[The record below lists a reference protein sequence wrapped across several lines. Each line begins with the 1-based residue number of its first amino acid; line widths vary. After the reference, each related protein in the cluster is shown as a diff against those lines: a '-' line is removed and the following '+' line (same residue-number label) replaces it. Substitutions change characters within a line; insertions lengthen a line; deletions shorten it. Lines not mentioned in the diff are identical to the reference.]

1 MWLLPVSLLT
11 AAIGMQP
18 RTPLPSSFELLI
30 DELFDRDDRPAGLPR
45 PNRFSINSL
54 EAAWALTANS
64 RATSEQAIRP
74 RRPYSEHEDGG
85 SEPELLLDPN
95 KILLEL
101 GLNSGFSEAD
111 IATLRREFA
120 LRNHPDRVRGDL
132 RELATRRMMIAN
144 DLMDRY
150 VARLRQK
157 GG

>member
-1 MWLLPVSLLT
+1 
-11 AAIGMQP
+11 MQS
-18 RTPLPSSFELLI
+18 RTPLPSSFDLLI

-54 EAAWALTANS
+54 EAAWALTVNS
-64 RATSEQAIRP
+64 RGANEQVIRP
-74 RRPYSEHEDGG
+74 RRPYAEHESGV

-120 LRNHPDRVRGDL
+120 LRNHPDRVRADL

-144 DLMDRY
+144 DLMDSY
-150 VARLRQK
+150 VARIRLK
-157 GG
+157 NG